1 MPFLIPLAVGA
12 AATAGGAAATTGLIG
27 AGGAITGAG
36 LLTGGGLAAS
46 IYGGVSS
53 GMAAKQQ
60 GKDARAMSEY
70 NARVEENKAKQL
82 TAKSIYD
89 QQRQADLA
97 NRKKSS
103 MLASIGGSGV
113 DPSIGSPLLV
123 QAKQAAEFDL
133 ENLMIGYEGQTD
145 AGAARN
151 QATLDKLQGSI
162 SESQGRSTAKARYI
176 GTGSSLLTGLGTIYG
191 K

>member
-1 MPFLIPLAVGA
+1 MAFIPLI
-12 AATAGGAAATTGLIG
+12 GGAFAG
-27 AGGAITGAG
+27 AGGVLSAV
-36 LLTGGGLAAS
+36 GLATS
-46 IYGGVSS
+46 VYGGIQSAK
-53 GMAAKQQ
+53 AAEQQ

-70 NARVEENKAKQL
+70 NARVEENKARQL
-82 TAKSIYD
+82 ESKSIYD
-89 QQRQADLA
+89 QRRQADLA

-103 MLASIGGSGV
+103 MLASMGESGADLSV
-113 DPSIGSPLLV
+113 GAPLMV

-133 ENLMIGYEGQTD
+133 ENLVIGYEGQTE

-151 QATLDKLQGSI
+151 QATLDRLQGSI
-162 SESQGRSTAKARYI
+162 SESQGRSRAKARYI

>member
-1 MPFLIPLAVGA
+1 MPFLIPTAIISGIGGGSALAGAGIIAGA
-12 AATAGGAAATTGLIG
+12 AGGI
-27 AGGAITGAG
+27 
-36 LLTGGGLAAS
+36 
-46 IYGGVSS
+46 SS
-53 GMAAKQQ
+53 AMSAEQQ

-70 NARVEENKAKQL
+70 DAVVQENKDKQL

-103 MLASIGGSGV
+103 MLATIGGSGA
-113 DPSIGSPLLV
+113 DPSVGFSLLV
-123 QAKQAAEFDL
+123 RAKQAAEFDL